1 MIRSR
6 LLLLL
11 SACLL
16 APLTLHAQTLSGR
29 FTSAFYAYERSDST
43 NLSHSLARGYQ
54 TFQIDWAAKNFL
66 LRSYGQLDRDFSTP
80 LAGDGK
86 ARLYNFYLEWK
97 NIAQHADVQLGRQP
111 VFAGA
116 GVGTIDGAQIKIRG
130 KEWRMK
136 LYGGGLL
143 PRDQRVQV
151 IDELDKN
158 YMAGGQFVWT
168 PTVDLSLGV
177 SFYDKKQL
185 RPGYDALRADSVGNV
200 FTQYIEPSDRAF
212 RVGAFDAS
220 WYVSRK
226 MSLYGRADYDF
237 HAEELTRSEL
247 STRAEVSSR
256 LVLTGNYV
264 FRSPHLPQ
272 NSLFSLFDV
281 EENHEVEAGF
291 FYQQQKALRFYGN
304 AAGIFYE
311 DDESFRFTVG
321 TDLKYGGLSFV
332 QRSGYAGDLR
342 GVNASF
348 YYPTRT
354 GMVLPSLQLSWAS
367 YKLDGDQTERESLY
381 SGAAGLLVRP
391 WKKLTFDSQLQL
403 LNNRYYSH
411 DVRFLFRMQ
420 YWFFN
425 KLGAS
430 L

>member
-1 MIRSR
+1 MQRRWFKVI
-6 LLLLL
+6 LW
-11 SACLL
+11 SAVLPW
-16 APLTLHAQTLSGR
+16 ALHAQTFSGR
-29 FTSAFYAYERSDST
+29 LTSAFYVYERSDST
-43 NLSHSLARGYQ
+43 NRNFNQARGYQ
-54 TFQIDWAAKNFL
+54 TFQIDWAKKNFL
-66 LRSYGQLDRDFSTP
+66 VRTYGQLDRDFSTP
-80 LAGDGK
+80 LSGDGK
-86 ARLYNFYLEWK
+86 ARVFNFYVEWK
-97 NIAQHADVQLGRQP
+97 NLFQHADVQLGRQP

-116 GVGTIDGAQIKIRG
+116 GVGTIDGAQIKIRPS
-130 KEWRMK
+130 KQWRMK

-143 PRDQRVQV
+143 PREQRAKI

-158 YMAGGQFVWT
+158 YMAGGQVVWT
-168 PTVDLSLGV
+168 PNADFNLGV

-185 RPGYDALRADSVGNV
+185 RPGYDALRADSIGNV
-200 FTQYIEPSDRAF
+200 FTQYIEPNDRAF

-226 MSLYGRADYDF
+226 TSLYARSDYDF
-237 HAEELTRSEL
+237 HAEQI
-247 STRAEVSSR
+247 TRAELAARSEISTR

-264 FRSPHLPQ
+264 FRSPRLPQ

-281 EENHEVEAGF
+281 EDNHEVEAGF
-291 FYQQQKALRFYGN
+291 YYQHQPALRFYGN
-304 AAGIFYE
+304 AAGIFYT

-321 TDLKYGGLSFV
+321 TDLKYGGVSFV

-354 GMVLPSLQLSWAS
+354 GIVLPSLQLSWAS
-367 YKLDGDQTERESLY
+367 YKLDAAQAERESLY
-381 SGAAGLLVRP
+381 SGAAGVLVRP

-420 YWFFN
+420 YWFFT
-425 KLGAS
+425 KTGAA